1 LLMASSSRCS
11 AAPYAAKSP
20 FFCASRAA
28 PIDAWI
34 SCRAAALAGDNV
46 TDPSGEG
53 GTAAAGG
60 GAGGAGAPAGV
71 GGLAGAFGGTP
82 ASVGCIP
89 VAAAPAPGQTSPVSA
104 SPTVG
109 PYPILSLYIIATR
122 IRRGY
127 DEAASLAPG
136 E

>member
-1 LLMASSSRCS
+1 MSCS
-11 AAPYAAKSP
+11 
-20 FFCASRAA
+20 
-28 PIDAWI
+28 
-34 SCRAAALAGDNV
+34 AAALAGDNV

-53 GTAAAGG
+53 GTTAAAGG
-60 GAGGAGAPAGV
+60 GTGADGAPAGG
-71 GGLAGAFGGTP
+71 GGLAGALAGTP
-82 ASVGCIP
+82 PSVGCIP
-89 VAAAPAPGQTSPVSA
+89 VAAAPAPGPNRPLSA

-136 E
+136 EAYTGST